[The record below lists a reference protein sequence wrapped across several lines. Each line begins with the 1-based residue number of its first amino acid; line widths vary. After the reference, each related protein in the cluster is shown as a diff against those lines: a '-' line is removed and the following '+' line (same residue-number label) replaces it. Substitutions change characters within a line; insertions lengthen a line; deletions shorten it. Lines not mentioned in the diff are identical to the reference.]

1 MSHLNRNLGFR
12 FQDSELRLIH
22 STSFLR
28 QLTLLSTPVEDFP
41 GQKKPG
47 HRDLLRKHLADIS
60 RLSIGHD
67 HRQIWNILELLDTLV
82 VFRLL
87 YMQARGLQRRTP
99 LQRASQCRFRID
111 AGS

>member
-41 GQKKPG
+41 GEKKPG
-47 HRDLLRKHLADIS
+47 HRDLLRKHLADIG
-60 RLSIGHD
+60 RISIGHD
-67 HRQIWNILELLDTLV
+67 HRQIWNILEIIDTIV
-82 VFRLL
+82 VLRLL
-87 YMQARGLQRRTP
+87 YMIASSMLRRTP
-99 LQRASQCRFRID
+99 
-111 AGS
+111 